1 MVCIHRFCRGRWLF
15 FLIAGVIAGTVLLNA
30 AMYVGGMSL
39 EERLLSA
46 HRWFAGQDVS
56 GPDLLIQIGI
66 CRLVPAFVLAALIR
80 LMGSYYLL
88 YLVVFTFGMSFGYT
102 LSMLSVAYGMRSIL
116 FMAAYMFPQY
126 LIYIPLMDRII
137 RFADRQMGAFRP
149 VDKRKMLAAC
159 LLFLAGCLLEAY
171 VNPRILAAVIKIFS

>member
-1 MVCIHRFCRGRWLF
+1 MA
-15 FLIAGVIAGTVLLNA
+15 FLPDRRRDRRNGTVERGHVYRRHVFRGA
-30 AMYVGGMSL
+30 AFK
-39 EERLLSA
+39 RL
-46 HRWFAGQDVS
+46 
-56 GPDLLIQIGI
+56 
-66 CRLVPAFVLAALIR
+66 VLAALIR

-126 LIYIPLMDRII
+126 LIYIPLMDRVI
-137 RFADRQMGAFRP
+137 RFADRQMGALRP
-149 VDKRKMLAAC
+149 VDKRKTLAAC
-159 LLFLAGCLLEAY
+159 LLFLTGCLLEVY